1 MYCRLRT
8 YLLPAVLVLADLVF
22 GSCARPAGR
31 PAVNR
36 IAILRFE
43 NLSQDNSA
51 DWMGR
56 AFSEI
61 ITAELS
67 GAPGIRVLPA
77 SLLHGFDRGLG
88 VRPISAPGIS
98 SELTQAQLAGA
109 HDIGYGEYTIRGGR
123 LEARLTMED
132 AATGKMARVILASAP
147 EGDVLGAATELARQL
162 AGTSSAGRILPYAT
176 RNPQALRAYAAGTEA
191 SDPAAAEVA
200 LNVAIAADPD
210 YAAPYESLAQ
220 FRAQRGDRPGALAIL
235 EKAEARGQSLP
246 EIARARLAVL
256 AADLRGDRTRLQS
269 ALASVVKL
277 DPGDS
282 TTWHALGEL
291 AFNSHQYRPAM
302 QALQRASEL
311 DSGDDASL
319 NLLGYAAAY
328 TGDLETGMAALRRYQ
343 ALRPNYANPLD
354 SMGDINLATGHLAV
368 AESFYLQAQKKDR
381 NFLGDVDLLK
391 AAVARLMSGDV
402 TGADGLA
409 KQYLDARTAAK
420 DPAANYRQAEWSWI
434 SGRRKAAYQQLA
446 MFAAGAQN
454 GPLRELAS
462 RANAELTIW
471 SLMLGD
477 RAAAVNTARQALAL
491 VGPSSVA
498 IAVVADF
505 LTQPPASSQEWVV
518 RAEQKFS
525 GAGQAA
531 IKDFALAC
539 ALLLNRQFQPAQL
552 LLQQMWDKGTPSADE
567 GLPVLLAWA
576 DLESD
581 HAASDYTKQ
590 AAALLRFNPS
600 LNAAGL
606 GPFTPLYLPRLFYL
620 RGLAAEKAGK
630 RDEARSNYGLFLKLS
645 GPDPLMWGEEQKAQ
659 AASR

>member
-1 MYCRLRT
+1 M
-8 YLLPAVLVLADLVF
+8 D
-22 GSCARPAGR
+22 
-31 PAVNR
+31 R

-56 AFSEI
+56 AFSDV

-67 GAPGIRVLPA
+67 GAPNIHSLSA

-98 SELTQAQLAGA
+98 SERTQALVAGA
-109 HDIGYGEYTIRGGR
+109 HHIGYGEYTIRGGR

-132 AATGKMARVILASAP
+132 VATGKMTRVISTSAP
-147 EGDVLGAATELARQL
+147 ESDVLGAATDLTRQ
-162 AGTSSAGRILPYAT
+162 TTGRISPGISQYGT
-176 RNPQALRAYAAGTEA
+176 RNPQALRAYVAGTEA
-191 SDPAAAEVA
+191 RDPAAAEVA
-200 LNVAIAADPD
+200 LNLAIAADPD
-210 YAAPYESLAQ
+210 FAAPYESLAQ
-220 FRAQRGDRPGALAIL
+220 FRAQRGDRSGALALI
-235 EKAEARGQSLP
+235 EQAEARGGSIP
-246 EIARARLAVL
+246 ELTRARLEVVASE
-256 AADLRGDRTRLQS
+256 LRGDRTGLQN

-277 DPGDS
+277 DSGDS
-282 TTWHALGEL
+282 TSWRALGEL
-291 AFNSHQYRPAM
+291 AYNRHQYRPAM

-311 DSGDDASL
+311 EPGDSAAL

-328 TGDLETGMAALRRYQ
+328 AGELETGMAALRRYQ
-343 ALRPNYANPLD
+343 ALRPIDANPLD
-354 SMGDINLATGHLAV
+354 SMGDINLATGRLPV

-381 NFLGDVDLLK
+381 NFLRDGDLLK

-409 KQYLDARTAAK
+409 KQYLDALTAAK
-420 DPAANYRQAEWSWI
+420 DPVANYRQAEWSWI
-434 SGRRKAAYQQLA
+434 SGRRQAAVQQLA
-446 MFAAGAQN
+446 VFAAGAQN
-454 GPLRELAS
+454 GPLREVAS

-477 RAAAVNTARQALAL
+477 RPAAVNTARQALAL
-491 VGPSSVA
+491 VGPSSVGM
-498 IAVVADF
+498 AVVADF
-505 LTQPPASSQEWVV
+505 LTQPPALSQEWVV

-525 GAGQAA
+525 GGAQAA

-552 LLQQMWDKGTPSADE
+552 LLQQMWDNGTPAADE

-576 DLESD
+576 YLESD
-581 HAASDYTKQ
+581 HTREAAP
-590 AAALLRFNPS
+590 LLRFNPVP
-600 LNAAGL
+600 NAAGL
-606 GPFTPLYLPRLFYL
+606 GPFTPFYLPRLFYL
-620 RGLAAEKAGK
+620 RGLAAQREGK
-630 RDEARSNYGLFLKLS
+630 GDEARGNYGLFLKLS
-645 GPDPLMWGEEQKAQ
+645 GPGPLMWGEEQRAQ